1 MEVANIYT
9 TEGKPTTGGGESKDL
24 LSSGDRLRCYLYKIP
39 LRPDKDVM
47 EGAHSHKSEA
57 VVFVISG
64 ELEYNVNG
72 ETVTLKK
79 GDALLLP
86 YDAMMGTKT
95 ISTTPSELLVVGCS
109 DELLEKLKST

>member
-1 MEVANIYT
+1 
-9 TEGKPTTGGGESKDL
+9 
-24 LSSGDRLRCYLYKIP
+24 
-39 LRPDKDVM
+39 M
-47 EGAHSHKSEA
+47 EGAHARPAEA
-57 VVFVISG
+57 VRFVISG

-86 YDAMMGTKT
+86 YDAMMGSKV
-95 ISTTPSELLVVGCS
+95 ISTTPAEILIVACP

>member
-57 VVFVISG
+57 VFFIVDG
-64 ELEYNVNG
+64 EIEFNING
-72 ETVTLKK
+72 ESVTMKK
-79 GDALLLP
+79 GDAMLLP

-95 ISTTPSELLVVGCS
+95 ISTTPAEVLVVSCP
-109 DELLEKLKST
+109 DTLLEKLKST